1 MPKILHHRGKCIGCN
16 VCYEIWPVRW
26 RMSHADGKCTLVGG
40 IEKKGVWQVT
50 ISDDEQAINLKAAAA
65 CPVKIIRIVQ

>member
-1 MPKILHHRGKCIGCN
+1 
-16 VCYEIWPVRW
+16 
-26 RMSHADGKCTLVGG
+26 MSHADGKCTLVGG